1 MQLGTRVRHALTRFG
16 ASFTLASVMIICEV
30 QSARASATD
39 LNTIL
44 GTSSSLLSFNQLL
57 SFLEGPFAQVVAI
70 LLIIGAVWRLR
81 QNFEWGEAGTTVA
94 LLLFA
99 IGAMALLPTIW
110 AKVAPAS
117 GALI

>member
-1 MQLGTRVRHALTRFG
+1 MQLASRVRHALTKLG
-16 ASFTLASVMIICEV
+16 ASVTLAAVMVICEV

-44 GTSSSLLSFNQLL
+44 GTSSSILSFNALL

-110 AKVAPAS
+110 TRLSPVS